1 MLARLDRAAMWL
13 RLALACLA
21 LSAAAPAVAACPDL
35 PVAAQIASAQPE
47 RSMVARA
54 ARITA
59 RARPRAIS
67 PPHLR
72 QAAWPLPDRPPPP
85 RIPLFVSHCAL
96 LR

>member
-1 MLARLDRAAMWL
+1 MLAHLDRAALWL

-21 LSAAAPAVAACPDL
+21 LGAAAPAVSAGPDM
-35 PVAAQIASAQPE
+35 PVAAQIARAQPE

-54 ARITA
+54 ARTTA
-59 RARPRAIS
+59 RARSRPIS
-67 PPHLR
+67 PPRLR

-85 RIPLFVSHCAL
+85 RVPLFVSHCAL